1 MNVFATYLASMKTLL
16 PLIFLTLLAAAPPD
30 KSVQQVRRFRQA
42 HEREL
47 LAEFGQLVAIPN
59 VAADTAGLRRTAQ
72 FIQGMMRRR
81 GIATELLAAPTPGVP
96 PVVFGEVRVPGA
108 TRTVIFYAHYDGQ
121 PVNPAQWGY
130 GLQPFRPQLASGPL
144 DRGGQPTELPVAG
157 QPLSPDWRLYARGA
171 SDDKA
176 GVMAILA
183 GYEALTAN
191 KLRPKVNVK
200 FFFEGEEERGSP
212 HLAEILARH
221 KARLSSD
228 VWVIC
233 DGPVH
238 QSGRKQVVFGARGD
252 VNMRLTLYGPRRPLH
267 SGHYGNWAPNPALAL
282 ARLLA
287 SMEDSTGRVRVPGF
301 YDDVTPLSPA
311 EKAAL
316 AQVPNLDETIRQ
328 ELGFARAYGPGQ
340 SLVELLNQ
348 PSLNINGMQ
357 SANVGTAAANVIP
370 TTAAAVL
377 DLRLVPGNDA
387 QRQVQKVVRHIE
399 AQGYHVLS
407 AEPTAD
413 ERARYPLLVRVQA
426 EPGYNAQRTR
436 LDLPIAR
443 QIIAAVQTTVAAPV
457 VVLPTMGG
465 SLPLYVFE
473 QQLQAQTITVPVA
486 NYDNNQ
492 HAENENIRLGNLWE
506 GVETMAAIML
516 LK

>member
-1 MNVFATYLASMKTLL
+1 MKKLFALA
-16 PLIFLTLLAAAPPD
+16 LLALLGAAQSNDPLQ
-30 KSVQQVRRFRQA
+30 KVRQYRQA
-42 HEREL
+42 HEHEL
-47 LAEFGQLVAIPN
+47 LTEFEQLVAIPN
-59 VAADTAGLRRTAQ
+59 VAADTANLRRTAL
-72 FIQGMMRRR
+72 FIQEMMRQR
-81 GIATELLAAPTPGVP
+81 GIKTQLLAAPMAGVP
-96 PVVFGEVRVPGA
+96 PVVFGEVRTPGA

-121 PVNPAQWGY
+121 PVNPAQWRE
-130 GLQPFRPQLASGPL
+130 GLSPFRPTLATGPL
-144 DRGGQPTELPVAG
+144 DRGGQLAARPAPG
-157 QPLSPDWRLYARGA
+157 QPFNPDWRLYARSA

-176 GVMAILA
+176 GVMTILT
-183 GYEALTAN
+183 GYQALVAS
-191 KLRPKVNVK
+191 KLKPKVNIK

-221 KARLSSD
+221 KALLASD

-252 VNMRLTLYGPRRPLH
+252 VNMSLKVYGPRRPLH
-267 SGHYGNWAPNPALAL
+267 SGHYGNWVPNPALAL
-282 ARLLA
+282 SRLLA
-287 SMEDSTGRVRVPGF
+287 SMTDSTGRVRVAGF
-301 YDDVTPLSPA
+301 YDDVTPLTQA
-311 EKAAL
+311 EKKAL
-316 AQVPNLDETIRQ
+316 AQVPNLDKTIQQ
-328 ELGFARAYGPGQ
+328 ELGFARPYGSGE

-357 SANVGTAAANVIP
+357 SANVGAQAANVIP
-370 TTAAAVL
+370 TVATAVL

-387 QRQVQKVVRHIE
+387 QRQVQKVIRHIE
-399 AQGYHVLS
+399 RQGYHVTKE
-407 AEPTAD
+407 EPTDA
-413 ERARYPLLVRVQA
+413 ERAQFPLLVRVTP
-426 EPGYNAQRTR
+426 ETGYNAQRTQ

-443 QIIAAVQTTVAAPV
+443 QVVAAVQTTTPDRV

-473 QQLQAQTITVPVA
+473 QQLQAHTITVPVA

-506 GVETMAAIML
+506 GIETMAAIML

>member
-1 MNVFATYLASMKTLL
+1 MKNIL
-16 PLIFLTLLAAAPPD
+16 PLALLTLLAAAPAAPPTQR
-30 KSVQQVRRFRQA
+30 VHQFRQA
-42 HEREL
+42 REREL
-47 LAEFGQLVAIPN
+47 LAEFEQLVAISN
-59 VAADTAGLRRTAQ
+59 VAADTGGLRRTAQ

-96 PVVFGEVRVPGA
+96 PVVFGEVRVTGA

-130 GLQPFRPQLASGPL
+130 GLQPFRPQLATGPL
-144 DRGGQPTELPVAG
+144 DRGGQPTELPPAG
-157 QPLSPDWRLYARGA
+157 QPLSPDWRLYARSA

-176 GVMAILA
+176 GVMAILT
-183 GYEALTAN
+183 GYEALKAS
-191 KLRPKVNVK
+191 KLKLNVNIK

-212 HLAEILARH
+212 HLAEILAKH
-221 KARLSSD
+221 KARLASD

-252 VNMRLTLYGPRRPLH
+252 VNMRLTVYGPRRTLH
-267 SGHYGNWAPNPALAL
+267 SGHYGNWAPNPGLAL

-287 SMEDSTGRVRVPGF
+287 SMADSTGRVRVAGF

-311 EKAAL
+311 EKIAL

-328 ELGFARAYGPGQ
+328 ELGFARSYGTGQ

-348 PSLNINGMQ
+348 PSLNLNGMQ
-357 SANVGTAAANVIP
+357 SANVGPAAANVIP
-370 TTAAAVL
+370 TSAAAVL

-407 AEPTAD
+407 AEPTDA
-413 ERARYPLLVRVQA
+413 ERAQYPLLVKVQA

-443 QIIAAVQTTVAAPV
+443 QIIAAVQTTTPDPV

-492 HAENENIRLGNLWE
+492 HAENENIRLGNLWD
-506 GVETMAAIML
+506 GLETMAAIMR